1 MRRFKMNPTF
11 TPIHTP
17 KIYAYSDSRFPNQL
31 KIGYTA
37 QETVG
42 ERMKQ
47 HYPTLT
53 PSQSWQVE
61 FETSAIKNDGSYF
74 KDFAV
79 HKMLEQMGIKRI
91 AGEWFE
97 CDLDTVKNAIL
108 NIKQAKTFE
117 CQKTKDF
124 AMRPEQ
130 LDAVNKTAHYFN
142 AIKQDKNNKRTP
154 HFLWNAK
161 MRFGKTFATYQLA
174 KKMNWQ
180 RVLILAFKPAVKNAW
195 QEDLTTHSDFDGWQ
209 FISRDGELTL
219 ENYDENRPMVFLVIL
234 A

>member
-1 MRRFKMNPTF
+1 MNCNILVFQDKYYFPNETNRLPILLVVMWRFKMNPTF

-79 HKMLEQMGIKRI
+79 HKMLEQMSIKRI

-117 CQKTKDF
+117 RQK
-124 AMRPEQ
+124 
-130 LDAVNKTAHYFN
+130 
-142 AIKQDKNNKRTP
+142 NKRFC
-154 HFLWNAK
+154 HA
-161 MRFGKTFATYQLA
+161 
-174 KKMNWQ
+174 
-180 RVLILAFKPAVKNAW
+180 
-195 QEDLTTHSDFDGWQ
+195 
-209 FISRDGELTL
+209 SRAI
-219 ENYDENRPMVFLVIL
+219 RRC
-234 A
+234 